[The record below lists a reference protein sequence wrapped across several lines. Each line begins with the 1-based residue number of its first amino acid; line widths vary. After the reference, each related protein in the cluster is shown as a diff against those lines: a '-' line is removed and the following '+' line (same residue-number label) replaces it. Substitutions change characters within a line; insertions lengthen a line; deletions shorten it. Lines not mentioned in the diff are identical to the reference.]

1 MLSHKLLIGDTR
13 QTKLVKKA
21 WKDSGKVYGF
31 RKLLNDLLIGNTE
44 VTDFSHAAILRHI
57 PSHCF

>member
-13 QTKLVKKA
+13 QTKLIKKA

-31 RKLLNDLLIGNTE
+31 RKLLDDLLIGSTE
-44 VTDFSHAAILRHI
+44 VTDFSHAGMPCHI